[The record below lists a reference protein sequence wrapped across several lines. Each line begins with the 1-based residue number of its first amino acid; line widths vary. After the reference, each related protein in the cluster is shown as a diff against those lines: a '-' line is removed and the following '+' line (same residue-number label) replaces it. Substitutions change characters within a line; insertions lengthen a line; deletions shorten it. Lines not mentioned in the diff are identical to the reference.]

1 MTTTAATRA
10 PRLRDHLALSV
21 GTVAMITLAAFA
33 DRAVGTALPTVVR
46 DFDALASFGLANA
59 APAAS
64 FLVAL
69 AVAGGWAD
77 RRGPLPVLR
86 TGVAA
91 FAVAQLLVGLAW
103 AMPVVVLGR
112 LVSGAGEALV
122 DVSLMVLVARVL
134 HPTLR
139 PRMFSLVSA
148 AWILPSV
155 LGPVVTGVV
164 TEQLGWR
171 WVFLGVL
178 VLVVPTWLLL
188 RPAIG
193 SAPPVKA
200 GGAPAGVRMGLGWAL
215 LAGTGVLVLTLAGEH
230 LSAGNPLAWV
240 VLVVSAVVLF
250 VSVVRLLPAGTMRG
264 ARGLPTVVA
273 VRGLVSAAFGAVGAF
288 IPLLLTLLHGFG
300 PATAGVSLTVTG
312 VTWALG
318 SWIQGHYTAPT
329 RSRMLGGGLACMTV
343 GLTVATLLAV
353 TSIAPWWGLAG
364 WALAGV
370 GMGISSS
377 TLAVMVLDLSRDDE
391 QGRNNG
397 AAQTAAAAAMAVGL
411 AFGGALVA
419 GAAPYPG
426 PVVFAVLLGGGAVAA
441 AVGWALTGRTVPA

>member
-1 MTTTAATRA
+1 
-10 PRLRDHLALSV
+10 
-21 GTVAMITLAAFA
+21 
-33 DRAVGTALPTVVR
+33 
-46 DFDALASFGLANA
+46 
-59 APAAS
+59 
-64 FLVAL
+64 
-69 AVAGGWAD
+69 
-77 RRGPLPVLR
+77 
-86 TGVAA
+86 
-91 FAVAQLLVGLAW
+91 
-103 AMPVVVLGR
+103 MPVVVVGR
-112 LVSGAGEALV
+112 LVSGAGEALI

-139 PRMFSLVSA
+139 PRMFALVSA

-164 TEQLGWR
+164 TEQVGWR

-178 VLVVPTWLLL
+178 VLVAPTWLLL
-188 RPAIG
+188 RPAVG
-193 SAPPVKA
+193 SAPRVAA
-200 GGAPAGVRMGLGWAL
+200 GGPPAGVRMGLGWAL
-215 LAGTGVLVLTLAGEH
+215 LAGGAVLVLTLAGEH
-230 LSAGNPLAWV
+230 LSSGSPLAWL
-240 VLVVSAVVLF
+240 VLVLAAVALF
-250 VSVVRLLPAGTMRG
+250 VGVVRLLPAGTMRG
-264 ARGLPTVVA
+264 ARGLPSVVA
-273 VRGLVSAAFGAVGAF
+273 VRGLVSAAFGGVGAF

-300 PATAGVSLTVTG
+300 PTTAGISLTVTG
-312 VTWALG
+312 VMWALG
-318 SWIQGHYTAPT
+318 SWIQGRYSAPS
-329 RSRMLGGGLACMTV
+329 RSRMLRGGLACMTA

-353 TSIAPWWGLAG
+353 TTIAPWWGLAG

-419 GAAPYPG
+419 GAAPSPG

-441 AVGWALTGRTVPA
+441 AVGLALTGRTAPA

>member
-1 MTTTAATRA
+1 
-10 PRLRDHLALSV
+10 
-21 GTVAMITLAAFA
+21 
-33 DRAVGTALPTVVR
+33 
-46 DFDALASFGLANA
+46 
-59 APAAS
+59 
-64 FLVAL
+64 
-69 AVAGGWAD
+69 
-77 RRGPLPVLR
+77 
-86 TGVAA
+86 
-91 FAVAQLLVGLAW
+91 
-103 AMPVVVLGR
+103 
-112 LVSGAGEALV
+112 
-122 DVSLMVLVARVL
+122 
-134 HPTLR
+134 
-139 PRMFSLVSA
+139 
-148 AWILPSV
+148 
-155 LGPVVTGVV
+155 
-164 TEQLGWR
+164 
-171 WVFLGVL
+171 
-178 VLVVPTWLLL
+178 
-188 RPAIG
+188 
-193 SAPPVKA
+193 
-200 GGAPAGVRMGLGWAL
+200 MGLGWAL
-215 LAGTGVLVLTLAGEH
+215 LAGGGVLVLTLAGEH
-230 LSAGNPLAWV
+230 LSSGSPLAWL
-240 VLVVSAVVLF
+240 VLVLAAVALF
-250 VSVVRLLPAGTMRG
+250 VGVVRLLPAGTMRG
-264 ARGLPTVVA
+264 ARGLPSVVA

-300 PATAGVSLTVTG
+300 PTTAGVSLTVTG

-441 AVGWALTGRTVPA
+441 AVGWR